1 MTIAMRTDR
10 VPKGARE
17 RWMATDEETK
27 GLAEMVERVAA
38 KTKLAAAK
46 FPETR
51 AVVLG
56 GSFAKGTWL
65 PREADIDIFVK
76 LSTEVD
82 EARFEEV
89 GLNVGL
95 EATKGYPRGK
105 KYAQHP
111 YTEARVQGV
120 VVNIVPCYDVKAGQW
135 KSAADRSPFHV
146 ELIKTRLSG
155 AQKLDVRL
163 LKKFMKGV
171 GVYGAEIEKE
181 GFSGYACEVLVLKYG
196 SFSDVLKHFAH
207 LKAPAPEELMSLP
220 DPVDERRDLAKAIS
234 NENVARLVLA
244 ARAYLRRPT
253 LQFFLGKSG
262 RRRPGLKGHVIG
274 ITFAHAESSED
285 ILWGELKRTMKH
297 LSGHITRAGFALAR
311 TEIASDDVRES
322 AFLILPEVRELSPVE
337 RRTGPSVLMEREAD
351 EFLAKNSKRAKLV
364 WVGEGGQLQIL
375 KARDELRLTD
385 FLRRILRGE
394 NAKMGGSPTISRA
407 IAENGKVLEGAPLLR
422 AAKIKGWLSA
432 GLNGIVSDTLGTSPG

>member
-1 MTIAMRTDR
+1 MTTTTDAI
-10 VPKGARE
+10 PKGARE
-17 RWMATDEETK
+17 LCTPTVEEAK
-27 GLAEMVERVAA
+27 RLAETVEKVAA
-38 KTKLAAAK
+38 KTRLAAAR

-51 AVVLG
+51 DVVLG

-65 PREADIDIFVK
+65 PGEADIDIFVK
-76 LSTEVD
+76 LSPDID

-89 GLNVGL
+89 GLKVGL

-111 YTEARVQGV
+111 YTEARVEGV
-120 VVNIVPCYDVKAGQW
+120 VVNIVPCYDVQAGQW

-146 ELIKTRLSG
+146 ELVKARLSE

-181 GFSGYACEVLVLKYG
+181 GFSGYACEVLVLEHG
-196 SFSDVLKHFAH
+196 SFVDVLKHPAH
-207 LKAPAPEELMSLP
+207 LRAVAPDRLLTLP

-234 NENVARLVLA
+234 NEIVARLVLA
-244 ARAYLRRPT
+244 ARAYLKRPT

-262 RRRPGLKGHVIG
+262 KKRPNLQAHVIG
-274 ITFAHAESSED
+274 ITFTHRESSED

-297 LSGHITRAGFALAR
+297 LSGHIKRAGFALAR
-311 TEIASDDVRES
+311 TAIASDDRRES
-322 AFLILPEVRELSPVE
+322 AFLILPEVRELSAIE
-337 RRTGPSVLMEREAD
+337 KRLGPSVVMEREAN

-364 WVGEGGQLQIL
+364 WVGEAGQLQIL
-375 KARDELRLTD
+375 QNRDEVRLSD
-385 FLRRILRGE
+385 FLRRMVRGE
-394 NAKMGGSPTISRA
+394 IAKMGGSPTISRA
-407 IAENGKVLEGAPLLR
+407 IAKNGKVLEGRPLLR
-422 AAKIKGWLSA
+422 AAKRKGWLSA
-432 GLNGIVSDTLGTSPG
+432 GLNDIVSDTLGTSPG

>member
-1 MTIAMRTDR
+1 MTTTTDAI
-10 VPKGARE
+10 PKGARE
-17 RWMATDEETK
+17 LCTPTVEEAK
-27 GLAEMVERVAA
+27 RLAETVEKVAA
-38 KTKLAAAK
+38 KTRLTAAR

-51 AVVLG
+51 DVVLG

-65 PREADIDIFVK
+65 PGEADIDIFVK
-76 LSTEVD
+76 LSPDID

-89 GLNVGL
+89 GLKVGL

-111 YTEARVQGV
+111 YTEARVEGV
-120 VVNIVPCYDVKAGQW
+120 IVNIVPCYDVQAGQW

-146 ELIKTRLSG
+146 ELIKTRLSE

-181 GFSGYACEVLVLKYG
+181 GFSGYACEVLVLKHG
-196 SFSDVLKHFAH
+196 SFSEVLKLFAH
-207 LKAPAPEELMSLP
+207 LKAAAQERPLILP

-234 NENVARLVLA
+234 NEKVATLVLA

-253 LQFFLGKSG
+253 LLFFLGKSG
-262 RRRPGLKGHVIG
+262 RRRPNLKGRVIG
-274 ITFAHAESSED
+274 VTFTHPESSED

-311 TEIASDDVRES
+311 TAIASDEMTES
-322 AFLILPEVRELSPVE
+322 AFLILPEVRELSPIE
-337 RRTGPSVLMEREAD
+337 KRMGPSVLMERETN

-364 WVGEGGQLQIL
+364 WVGEGGQLQLL
-375 KARDELRLTD
+375 KNRDELRLTD
-385 FLRRILRGE
+385 FLKRILRGGV
-394 NAKMGGSPTISRA
+394 AKMGGSPSIGRA
-407 IAENGKVLEGAPLLR
+407 ITKSGRVVEGR
-422 AAKIKGWLSA
+422 
-432 GLNGIVSDTLGTSPG
+432 TLQS

>member
-1 MTIAMRTDR
+1 M
-10 VPKGARE
+10 
-17 RWMATDEETK
+17 
-27 GLAEMVERVAA
+27 AA
-38 KTKLAAAK
+38 KTRLAASK

-51 AVVLG
+51 GVVLG

-65 PREADIDIFVK
+65 PGEADIDIFVK
-76 LSTEVD
+76 LSPEVD
-82 EARFEEV
+82 QARFEEV
-89 GLNVGL
+89 GLKVGL

-105 KYAQHP
+105 RYAQHP
-111 YTEARVQGV
+111 YTEARVEGV
-120 VVNIVPCYDVKAGQW
+120 VVNIVPCYDVQAGQW

-146 ELIKTRLSG
+146 ELIKTRLSE

-181 GFSGYACEVLVLKYG
+181 GFSGYACEVLVLKHG
-196 SFSDVLKHFAH
+196 SFFEVLKEFAH
-207 LKAPAPEELMSLP
+207 LKAEAPERILSLP

-234 NENVARLVLA
+234 NENIARLVLA

-253 LQFFLGKSG
+253 IQFFLGKSG
-262 RRRPGLKGHVIG
+262 RRRPNLKGHVIG
-274 ITFAHAESSED
+274 ITFTHAESSED

-311 TEIASDDVRES
+311 TAVASDDRTES
-322 AFLILPEVRELSPVE
+322 AFLILPEVRELSPIE
-337 RRTGPSVLMEREAD
+337 KRMGPSAVMEREAN

-375 KARDELRLTD
+375 QTRDELRLSD
-385 FLRRILRGE
+385 FLKRMLRGGVT
-394 NAKMGGSPTISRA
+394 KMGGSPA
-407 IAENGKVLEGAPLLR
+407 IGRSVAKSGKVVEGR
-422 AAKIKGWLSA
+422 ALQRIAKKRGWLST
-432 GLNGIVSDTLGTSPG
+432 GLNDIVSDTLGTSSD

>member
-1 MTIAMRTDR
+1 MTPTTDAI
-10 VPKGARE
+10 PKGARE
-17 RWMATDEETK
+17 LCTPTVEEARR
-27 GLAEMVERVAA
+27 LAETVERVAA
-38 KTKLAAAK
+38 KTKLAAAG

-51 AVVLG
+51 DVVLG

-65 PREADIDIFVK
+65 PGEADIDIFVK
-76 LSTEVD
+76 LSPDID

-89 GLNVGL
+89 GLKVGL

-111 YTEARVQGV
+111 YPEAHVQGV

-181 GFSGYACEVLVLKYG
+181 GFSGYACEVLVLKHG
-196 SFSDVLKHFAH
+196 SFFEVLKQFAH
-207 LKAPAPEELMSLP
+207 LKAEAPERILSLP

-244 ARAYLRRPT
+244 ARAYLMRPT
-253 LQFFLGKSG
+253 IQFFLGKRG
-262 RRRPGLKGHVIG
+262 RRRPNFKRHVIG
-274 ITFAHAESSED
+274 ITFTHAESSED

-297 LSGHITRAGFALAR
+297 LSG
-311 TEIASDDVRES
+311 
-322 AFLILPEVRELSPVE
+322 
-337 RRTGPSVLMEREAD
+337 
-351 EFLAKNSKRAKLV
+351 
-364 WVGEGGQLQIL
+364 
-375 KARDELRLTD
+375 
-385 FLRRILRGE
+385 
-394 NAKMGGSPTISRA
+394 
-407 IAENGKVLEGAPLLR
+407 
-422 AAKIKGWLSA
+422 
-432 GLNGIVSDTLGTSPG
+432 

>member
-1 MTIAMRTDR
+1 MMTTTVDA

-17 RWMATDEETK
+17 LCTPKDEEAK
-27 GLAEMVERVAA
+27 RLAETVERVAA
-38 KTKLAAAK
+38 KTRLAAAK

-51 AVVLG
+51 GVVLG

-65 PREADIDIFVK
+65 PGEADIDIFVK
-76 LSTEVD
+76 LSPEVD
-82 EARFEEV
+82 ETRFEGV
-89 GLNVGL
+89 GLKVGF

-111 YTEARVQGV
+111 YTEARVKGV
-120 VVNIVPCYDVKAGQW
+120 IVNIVPCYDVRAGQW

-146 ELIKTRLSG
+146 ELIKTRLSE

-163 LKKFMKGV
+163 LKKFLKGV

-181 GFSGYACEVLVLKYG
+181 GFSGYACEVLVLMHG
-196 SFSDVLKHFAH
+196 GFSDVLKYFAH
-207 LKAPAPEELMSLP
+207 LKAPAPERMLSLS

-262 RRRPGLKGHVIG
+262 RMRPDLKAHIIG
-274 ITFAHAESSED
+274 ITFTHPESSED

-311 TEIASDDVRES
+311 TAIASDDRGES
-322 AFLILPEVRELSPVE
+322 AFLILPEIQELSPFE
-337 RRTGPSVLMEREAD
+337 KRMGPSVLMEREAD
-351 EFLAKNSKRAKLV
+351 EFLARNSKRARLV
-364 WVGEGGQLQIL
+364 WAGEGGQLQIL
-375 KARDELRLTD
+375 KNRDELRLTD
-385 FLRRILRGE
+385 FLKRILRGGV
-394 NAKMGGSPTISRA
+394 AKMGGSPAIGRA
-407 IAENGKVLEGAPLLR
+407 IAKSGRVVEGRTLQR
-422 AAKIKGWLSA
+422 IAKRKKWLSA
-432 GLNGIVSDTLGTSPG
+432 GLDDIVSDSLGTSSD